1 MNTMRRCLTLLAL
14 AVAPLSAG
22 AADPHA
28 HHHHG
33 HHELPKAAEPV
44 KGESLYQLQAKLTD
58 QDGKTMQLADFRGSP
73 TVIAMFY
80 ASCTSVCPLIVS
92 DIQRLEKA
100 AGRDDLRILLVSL
113 DGSRDTPKALKDLAA
128 RHRIDETKWRLA
140 STSDE
145 SAQEIAAVLGVRYK
159 RMDDGNISHSALVTL
174 LDREGVIQGR
184 VEGVMQPMDDLA
196 ARVKALPAKEK

>member
-1 MNTMRRCLTLLAL
+1 MNTLHRWLTAL
-14 AVAPLSAG
+14 AVAAAPVTAG

-58 QDGKTMQLADFRGSP
+58 QDGKTLKLADFRGKP

-100 AGRDDLRILLVSL
+100 AARDDLRIVLVSL
-113 DGSRDTPKALKDLAA
+113 DGTRDTPKALKELAA
-128 RHRIDETKWRLA
+128 RHRLDESKWRLT
-140 STSDE
+140 STTDE

-159 RMDDGNISHSALVTL
+159 RMPDGNISHSALITL
-174 LDREGVIQGR
+174 LDREGVIAGR
-184 VEGVMQPMDDLA
+184 VEGVMQPMEDLA
-196 ARVKALPAKEK
+196 ARAKALAAKE